1 MQIAYT
7 SKNGRQLPESMG
19 YGFIDKQS
27 IVETDNQLTAN
38 YISQISQKLV
48 HKVTLSL
55 TSCELE
61 TFNPNG
67 TSARQTFNQNLE
79 KALLYDA
86 ISWDLG
92 KDPLYREASNAVAGL
107 GNILVMHPGKTELNY
122 YPAGKLLMFILPIKK
137 LDEAYLSFKQ
147 GLVDN
152 KLAGLF
158 QEQKGHYIEFKK
170 ELTIQNLYLVSFIVS
185 MAQIH
190 AAAKYFANSGII
202 GPDKPDRLI
211 IDDCDSMR
219 TKHMRVFTTNEGDGY
234 YALLFKELTRQN
246 YNDVMESFLKTI
258 LTHKTKH

>member
-38 YISQISQKLV
+38 YISQISLKLV

-122 YPAGKLLMFILPIKK
+122 YPAGKLLMFF
-137 LDEAYLSFKQ
+137 YLLK
-147 GLVDN
+147 N
-152 KLAGLF
+152 W
-158 QEQKGHYIEFKK
+158 
-170 ELTIQNLYLVSFIVS
+170 
-185 MAQIH
+185 M
-190 AAAKYFANSGII
+190 
-202 GPDKPDRLI
+202 
-211 IDDCDSMR
+211 
-219 TKHMRVFTTNEGDGY
+219 KH
-234 YALLFKELTRQN
+234 
-246 YNDVMESFLKTI
+246 I
-258 LTHKTKH
+258 